1 MILNRKIHLDYHNRV
16 AAYIAGLIRNVH
28 TTEDLVASVLLRRL
42 ATADKL
48 TIYRPRV
55 ALNDCR
61 HGVHPSLGYLFG
73 CAEKLRFEWPVT
85 HVQGINYCTK

>member
-1 MILNRKIHLDYHNRV
+1 MILNCKIHLDYHDRV
-16 AAYIAGLIRNVH
+16 AAYITGWMRNAH
-28 TTEDLVASVLLRRL
+28 TTEFRIAAALLRRL

-61 HGVHPSLGYLFG
+61 HGVHPSLGDLF
-73 CAEKLRFEWPVT
+73 
-85 HVQGINYCTK
+85 